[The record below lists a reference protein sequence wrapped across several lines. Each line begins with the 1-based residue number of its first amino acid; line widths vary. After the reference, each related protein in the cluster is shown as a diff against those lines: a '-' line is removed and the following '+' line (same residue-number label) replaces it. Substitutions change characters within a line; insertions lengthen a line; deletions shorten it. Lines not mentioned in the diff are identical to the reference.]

1 VTLALEGPSWP
12 PRLPVRHLARG
23 PALLGLLVGGSSPS
37 ESEDLR
43 TIVGSAFA
51 GRVLVGP
58 DGVGRLGW
66 HLPGLSPAF
75 SLRTGE
81 GYLLLIPSARDV
93 VLPESGQ

>member
-1 VTLALEGPSWP
+1 
-12 PRLPVRHLARG
+12 
-23 PALLGLLVGGSSPS
+23 VGGSSPS